1 MRVRTLG
8 SGFGIH
14 IRFSRFRVQGS
25 GFRVSGLGLRVQD
38 SRLTAQV
45 SSFRVHFMFS
55 HELFFLGRC
64 YAKGPEGPVVMLLLC
79 SRKSHPLP
87 CERSEMQ
94 FAMGYKRNFG
104 PNLIQLPVSSPS
116 DPPYRGTS
124 LIRKRT
130 HPGPYRRPRPRILA
144 GS

>member
-1 MRVRTLG
+1 M
-8 SGFGIH
+8 
-14 IRFSRFRVQGS
+14 
-25 GFRVSGLGLRVQD
+25 LR
-38 SRLTAQV
+38 
-45 SSFRVHFMFS
+45 
-55 HELFFLGRC
+55 
-64 YAKGPEGPVVMLLLC
+64 KGPRRACGHASPLF
-79 SRKSHPLP
+79 RKSHPLP
-87 CERSEMQ
+87 LERSEMH

-124 LIRKRT
+124 LIRKCT